1 MKHHLWLLSL
11 ACGLSLTNVALG
23 NSGSATL
30 RPANGNFIDFIYVLN
45 LPLGMNDRAI
55 TRYNQEGVA
64 FPNGSEFD
72 PNTVVCGARTA
83 VAHQSNV
90 AGPRTERVDVRLE
103 DPLNPGFP
111 EADLAPS
118 GALALV
124 CGGASSVDTVEGA
137 AGSFDVPQFLA
148 FHNWTFNAGA
158 GFNDPLCAFYLTYK
172 FVDPVLTPADPGY
185 MGLDV
190 TAPDN
195 TRCKFRDSVAATY
208 GQLGNNHFLELYAF
222 TPFIL
227 DLTILISGASRV
239 VGETGRKF
247 WYYRG
252 SRRDN
257 RCVDD
262 FITLSLVLDNGT
274 GLPIT
279 SQVLSV
285 VAQATA
291 IGFPTPRDVTNLFR
305 VIRYSDA
312 LTTTSPNKT
321 LTGTWTWQPIRT
333 VIIARIPITV
343 NLSTKLLD
351 NNFPAILPFVVRAQ
365 PTTFPTPAGPR
376 DDETDDL
383 GLSEQRGQNRDRTG
397 EFILF
402 AQNPTIT
409 NDTVSVRY
417 PLVHLLPQCNF
428 DNNNGTPNTTAS
440 TLTIANAVVFAA
452 NQGGSGGFD
461 AVRLQRADDVIP
473 NAADQTPQGILAGVG
488 IVDNTASVPVVVDPN
503 NPCTQTLVTLPA
515 LVNQNSDIWVVT
527 YSVAGDTPG
536 AGTFVCGDS
545 SPRTV
550 LGESFSSQAGVQPY
564 TPYSTLNAMIDLN
577 FVANPFVGPTDPSV
591 PATVTSDRPLI
602 PRGQVPTKRVLFSRN

>member
-23 NSGSATL
+23 NSASATL
-30 RPANGNFIDFIYVLN
+30 RIANGNNIDFIYVLN
-45 LPLGMNDRAI
+45 LPIGTNDRAI
-55 TRYNQEGVA
+55 TRYNLEGPS

-72 PNTVVCGARTA
+72 PNTVICGARTA
-83 VAHQSNV
+83 VGHQSQNS
-90 AGPRTERVDVRLE
+90 GPRIERLDVRLE

-111 EADLAPS
+111 EADLPPS

-124 CGGASSVDTVEGA
+124 CGGASSVDSVEGA
-137 AGSFDVPQFLA
+137 AGSFNVPLIVA
-148 FHNWTFNAGA
+148 FHNWTFNGGA

-172 FVDPVLTPADPGY
+172 FVDPILTPVNPGY

-190 TAPDN
+190 TTPDN

-227 DLTILISGASRV
+227 DLTIRISGATRI
-239 VGETGRKF
+239 VGGQGRKF

-252 SRRDN
+252 ARRDN

-274 GLPIT
+274 GIPIT
-279 SQVLSV
+279 SQRLRVD
-285 VAQATA
+285 AQATA
-291 IGFPTPRDVTNLFR
+291 VGFPAPRDVTNSFR
-305 VIRYSDA
+305 VQRYSDA

-321 LTGTWTWQPIRT
+321 LAGTWTWQPTRS
-333 VIIARIPITV
+333 VIIASVPITV

-351 NNFPAILPFVVRAQ
+351 SNFPAILPFIVRVQ

-383 GLSEQRGQNRDRTG
+383 GLSEQRGQNRDRSG
-397 EFILF
+397 EFFLF
-402 AQNPTIT
+402 AQIPTVT
-409 NDTVSVRY
+409 NDTVSVRF
-417 PLVHLLPQCNF
+417 PLVHLFPQCNF
-428 DNNNGTPNTTAS
+428 DNNNATPNTTAS
-440 TLTIANAVVFAA
+440 TLSVANAVVFATNSA
-452 NQGGSGGFD
+452 GPGGFD

-473 NAADQTPQGILAGVG
+473 NAADQTPQGVLAGVG
-488 IVDNTASVPVVVDPN
+488 IVDGTTSVPVVVDPN
-503 NPCTQTLVTLPA
+503 NPCVGTLVPLPA
-515 LVNQNSDIWVVT
+515 LVNQNSDVWVVV
-527 YSVAGDTPG
+527 YSVAGGTPG

-545 SPRTV
+545 SPKTV

-564 TPYSTLNAMIDLN
+564 TPYTTLNAMIDLN
-577 FVANPFVGPTDPSV
+577 FVPSAFSGPAEPRV
-591 PATVTSDRPLI
+591 PATVTSRRPLI
-602 PRGQVPTKRVLFSRN
+602 PRGQVPTKMVWSARN